1 MLAPKEALTKARTY
15 LDEVVP
21 EFAELNPKV
30 EEMRLVNDKCWKIT
44 FLAYP
49 GEKQEEET
57 LADLLRRQRIEKV
70 VSVASE
76 DGSLIAVE
84 NPSF

>member
-1 MLAPKEALTKARTY
+1 MLAPKEAVTKARTY
-15 LDEVVP
+15 LNEVIP
-21 EFAELNPKV
+21 DFAELDPKV

-44 FLAYP
+44 FLAYR
-49 GEKQEEET
+49 GEKEEAET

-76 DGSLIAVE
+76 DGSLISVE
-84 NPSF
+84 NPF

>member
-30 EEMRLVNDKCWKIT
+30 SEMRLVNNKCWQIT

-49 GEKQEEET
+49 GEKQATET
-57 LADLLRRQRIEKV
+57 LADLMRLHRIEKV

-76 DGSLIAVE
+76 DGSLIALE

>member
-1 MLAPKEALTKARTY
+1 MLAPNEALGKARIY
-15 LDEVVP
+15 LGEVIP
-21 EFAELNPKV
+21 DFAELDPKV
-30 EEMRLVNDKCWKIT
+30 DEMRLVNGSCWKIT
-44 FLAYP
+44 FYAYH
-49 GEKQEEET
+49 GDEGKADT
-57 LADLLRRQRIEKV
+57 IADLLRRHRIEKV